1 MKLLSTMLTA
11 GLFGLSLL
19 STTVFAAPP
28 SIMKH
33 QEVSEPKIAQ
43 AQANLSRLYPQV
55 PFSTPK
61 RSEIPG
67 LLEVSIVGTSDV
79 IYVSNDGKHLIS
91 GKVFKIDGAQPVDI
105 VESRN
110 MPIRADLLAKVDL
123 NETLVYPA
131 TDNKRAR
138 IYVFTDIPC
147 GYSNKLH
154 GQLNQL
160 NEAGVEVVY
169 LAYPRDTQAGRK
181 AYRSM
186 TGFWCES
193 NNKESLD
200 QAFMGQSFA
209 PKDCDAVM
217 NQYTLGSS
225 MGVNSTPHIFF
236 EDGTRVAGALPTAQ
250 ILAMLG
256 LN

>member
-1 MKLLSTMLTA
+1 MKLLTQVLTT
-11 GLFGLSLL
+11 GLMGLSLL
-19 STTVFAAPP
+19 ASAAFAAPP
-28 SIMKH
+28 TLLKNKAIG
-33 QEVSEPKIAQ
+33 EPNIAQ

-61 RSEIPG
+61 LSEIPG
-67 LLEVSIVGTSDV
+67 LLEVSIMGTSDV
-79 IYVSNDGKHLIS
+79 IYVSNDGAHLIS

-110 MPIRADLLAKVDL
+110 KPIRADLLSKINLDDTIIY
-123 NETLVYPA
+123 NA
-131 TDNKRAR
+131 TQKKRAR
-138 IYVFTDIPC
+138 IYVFTDISC
-147 GYSNKLH
+147 GYCHKLH
-154 GQLNQL
+154 GQLDEL

-186 TGFWCES
+186 TGFWCEEK
-193 NNKESLD
+193 NKTLLD
-200 QAFMGQSFA
+200 QAFMGQSFGA
-209 PKDCDAVM
+209 QDCDAVM

-250 ILAMLG
+250 LLAMLG